1 MSIPQT
7 IYTPDHQLFRS
18 TVKKFIAREIAPFH
32 AQWEKDGVVDRN
44 LWRRA
49 GEAGLLCTSI
59 PAQYGGGDGDFLH
72 SAIVTEELSRA
83 VFNGPGFRV
92 HSDIAAFYILN
103 HGSEAQRN
111 KWLPRMASGET
122 VAAIAMTEPN
132 AGSDLQAIRTTAIRD
147 GDSFI
152 VNGSKTFITNGQLAD
167 LVILACKTDPRAGA
181 KGISLLLVEADSA
194 GFSRGR
200 NLEKLGMKAQDTSEL
215 FFDNVRVPAEN
226 LLGEEGRGFR
236 YLMSEL
242 PQERLLVAITSIA
255 GAEAA
260 LESTIEYTHRREAFG
275 QPLADFQHN
284 RFRLAEM
291 KTEVQ
296 IGRVFLDRCMEL
308 HLEGNLS
315 IDAAAMC
322 KYWSTELECRVVDQC
337 VQMHGGYG
345 YMLEY
350 PIARAYADARV
361 RRIYG
366 GSNEIM
372 RELVA
377 RSLQP
382 AS

>member
-7 IYTPDHQLFRS
+7 IYTPDHQLFRG
-18 TVKKFIAREIAPFH
+18 TVKKFIEREIAPHH
-32 AQWEKDGVVDRN
+32 ARWEKDGVVDRN

-59 PAQYGGGDGDFLH
+59 PAQYGGGGGDFLH

-152 VNGSKTFITNGQLAD
+152 VNGSKTFITNGQLAN
-167 LVILACKTDPRAGA
+167 LVILACKTDPRSGA
-181 KGISLLLVEADSA
+181 KGISLLLVESDTA

-242 PQERLLVAITSIA
+242 PQERLLVAITAIA

-260 LESTIEYTHRREAFG
+260 IEGTIEYTHRREAFG
-275 QPLADFQHN
+275 KPLADFQHN

-308 HLEGNLS
+308 HLEGKLS

-337 VQMHGGYG
+337 VQMYGGYG

-350 PIARAYADARV
+350 PITRAYADARV

-372 RELVA
+372 RELIA

>member
-1 MSIPQT
+1 MAIPQA
-7 IYTPDHQLFRS
+7 IYTPDHQLFRD
-18 TVKKFIAREIAPFH
+18 TVRKFIEREIAPFH

-59 PAQYGGGDGDFLH
+59 PAQYGGGGGDFLH

-103 HGSEAQRN
+103 HGSEAQKE
-111 KWLPRMASGET
+111 KWLPRMASGAT
-122 VAAIAMTEPN
+122 VAALAMTEPG
-132 AGSDLQAIRTTAIRD
+132 AGSDLQAIRTTAVRD
-147 GDSFI
+147 GDVFV

-167 LVILACKTDPRAGA
+167 LIILACKTDPRSGS
-181 KGISLLLVEADSA
+181 KGISLLLVESSSA
-194 GFSRGR
+194 GFARGR

-215 FFDNVRVPAEN
+215 FFDNVRVPTEN

-236 YLMSEL
+236 YLMHEL
-242 PQERLLVAITSIA
+242 PQERLLVAITAIA

-260 LESTIEYTHRREAFG
+260 IEWTIDYTHRRQAFG
-275 QPLADFQHN
+275 KPLADFQHN
-284 RFRLAEM
+284 RFKLAEM

-308 HLEGNLS
+308 HLQGQLNVE
-315 IDAAAMC
+315 AAAMC

-350 PIARAYADARV
+350 PITRAYADARV

>member
-1 MSIPQT
+1 MAIPQT
-7 IYTPDHQLFRS
+7 IYTPEHQLFRS
-18 TVKKFIAREIAPFH
+18 TVKKFIEREIAPFH

-49 GEAGLLCTSI
+49 GKAGLLCTSI
-59 PAQYGGGDGDFLH
+59 PATYGGGDGDFLY

-103 HGSEAQRN
+103 HGSETQRK

-122 VAAIAMTEPN
+122 VVAIAMTEPG
-132 AGSDLQAIRTTAIRD
+132 AGSDLQAIRTTAVRD
-147 GDSFI
+147 GDAYV
-152 VNGSKTFITNGQLAD
+152 VNGSKTFISNGQLAD
-167 LVILACKTDPRAGA
+167 LVILACKTDPHGRS
-181 KGISLLLVEADSA
+181 KGISLLLVETDSP
-194 GFSRGR
+194 GFARGR

-226 LLGEEGRGFR
+226 LLGEEGGGFR
-236 YLMSEL
+236 CLMKEL
-242 PQERLLVAITSIA
+242 PQERLLVAITAIA

-260 LESTIEYTHRREAFG
+260 VDGTIDYTHRREAFG
-275 QPLADFQHN
+275 KPLADFQHN

-296 IGRVFLDRCMEL
+296 IGRVFLDKCMEL
-308 HLEGNLS
+308 HLEGKLS
-315 IDAAAMC
+315 IEAAAMC

-337 VQMHGGYG
+337 VQMYGGYG

-350 PIARAYADARV
+350 PITRAYADARV

-377 RSLQP
+377 RSLRP

>member
-1 MSIPQT
+1 MPIPQS
-7 IYTPDHQLFRS
+7 IYTADHQLFRE

-49 GEAGLLCTSI
+49 GEAGLLCPSI
-59 PAQYGGGDGDFLH
+59 PAQYGGGDGDFRYG
-72 SAIVTEELSRA
+72 AVVTEELSRG

-103 HGSEAQRN
+103 HGDEAQRST
-111 KWLPRMASGET
+111 WLPRMASGET
-122 VAAIAMTEPN
+122 VVAIAMTEPN

-147 GDSFI
+147 GDEFVI
-152 VNGSKTFITNGQLAD
+152 NGSKTFITNGQLAD
-167 LVILACKTDPRAGA
+167 LVILACKTDPRAGS
-181 KGISLLLVEADSA
+181 KGISLILVETNRA

-200 NLEKLGMKAQDTSEL
+200 NLEKLGMKAQDTSEI
-215 FFDNVRVPAEN
+215 FFDDVRVPVGN

-236 YLMSEL
+236 CLMDEL
-242 PQERLLVAITSIA
+242 PQERLLVAITAIA

-260 LESTIEYTHRREAFG
+260 LEWTIDYTHRREAFG
-275 QPLADFQHN
+275 KPLADFQHN
-284 RFRLAEM
+284 RFKLAEM

-308 HLEGNLS
+308 HLDRKLS
-315 IDAAAMC
+315 VDAAAMC

-350 PIARAYADARV
+350 PITRAYADARV

-382 AS
+382 A